1 MASQRRVHEPYIFA
15 ALCFALTAGFGLAA
29 IIVAALALKAPLGA
43 WWIALVQ
50 AHGHAQLFGW
60 AGLFVIGVSLFF
72 LPRLR
77 GTTLARAQLAPW
89 ALASFC
95 IGITLRVV
103 SQPLLALL
111 ESQMPQASP
120 WEVANCHL
128 NARMPVTTLAP
139 HASAGVGDVGRSGL
153 ALSGIF
159 ELIGACLVVTMLVS
173 SFRRARPPSP
183 DAPVVPVR
191 PYLATAF
198 VSFIAAILLNA
209 ALSLSTALRGN
220 YLFPSDLND
229 VLIDLLIAGFILPL
243 ALALSIRNLPLF
255 MRLAFPPQRE
265 LLPILISYVIGLV
278 LHLAFVV
285 EQGFYIAADIL
296 ARLGGLGRILEG
308 GALLVF
314 IWQFDILLRRKRPWT
329 ESKLPTPPAVAA
341 ARRKSSRGGKPSV
354 SEFDDAR
361 DDLRKPTRKNYPD
374 YGEFGRFELLVIS
387 AYLWLAFASAVLVI
401 DGAAMLVSASALFN
415 QDMERHAITVGF
427 ITLLIFGMAVRMLP
441 GFSGK
446 TRVASTRLV
455 LATFWLGNL
464 AALTRVLPLLAPNLV
479 GANLALASSGAL
491 GWLAVACLAVNLGK
505 TWLR

>member
-1 MASQRRVHEPYIFA
+1 MASQRRIHEPYIFA
-15 ALCFALTAGFGLAA
+15 ALAFALTAGFGLAA
-29 IIVAALALKAPLGA
+29 IVMAALALQVPLGA
-43 WWIALVQ
+43 WWLASVQ

-60 AGLFVIGVSLFF
+60 AGLFVIGVGLFF

-77 GTTLARAQLAPW
+77 GTILARAQLAPW
-89 ALASFC
+89 ALTSFC

-111 ESQMPQASP
+111 EAQMPQASL
-120 WEVANCHL
+120 WIA
-128 NARMPVTTLAP
+128 
-139 HASAGVGDVGRSGL
+139 VGRSGL

-159 ELIGACLVVTMLVS
+159 ELLGAFLVMTMIVS
-173 SFRRARPPSP
+173 SFRHARTPGP
-183 DAPVVPVR
+183 DAPILPVR

-209 ALSLSTALRGN
+209 MLSISTALRGN

-265 LLPILISYVIGLV
+265 LLPILISYVIGLA
-278 LHLAFVV
+278 LRLAFVM
-285 EQGFYIAADIL
+285 EQMFYIAPDIL
-296 ARLGGLGRILEG
+296 ASLGGLGRILQG

-314 IWQFDILLRRKRPWT
+314 IWEFDILLHRKRPWT
-329 ESKLPTPPAVAA
+329 ESKLPTPPEVAA
-341 ARRKSSRGGKPSV
+341 A
-354 SEFDDAR
+354 
-361 DDLRKPTRKNYPD
+361 RKPTRKNYPD

-387 AYLWLAFASAVLVI
+387 AYLWLAFASAVLLV
-401 DGAAMLVSASALFN
+401 DGAAMLVNSSALLN
-415 QDMERHAITVGF
+415 PDIERHAITVGF
-427 ITLLIFGMAVRMLP
+427 ISLLIFGMAVRMLP

-446 TRVASTRLV
+446 TRVASARLV

-464 AALTRVLPLLAPNLV
+464 AALTRVLPLFAPNLV
-479 GANLALASSGAL
+479 GANFALAGSGTL
-491 GWLAVACLAVNLGK
+491 GWLAVACLALNLWK
-505 TWLR
+505 TFSDDH